1 MKPSKLF
8 VIISGLISLAANV
21 LAVLSFFSQ
30 DGMFAGWRL
39 DPGLLVALSF
49 VLMAY
54 SLTTWS
60 ALSWRWA
67 QARAFGNKR
76 QGREPAAFLLNAL
89 ATFPLLTIWLAVL
102 FSVAGLSTIPT
113 PQRWLLA
120 LGSAWGATPFI
131 ALGLTTIGKILGP
144 MVGKKNGQR

>member
-21 LAVLSFFSQ
+21 LAILSFFSK
-30 DGMFAGWRL
+30 DGVFSGWRL

-54 SLTTWS
+54 TLTTWS

-67 QARAFGNKR
+67 RARTLGNKR

-89 ATFPLLTIWLAVL
+89 ATFPLLTVWLAVL
-102 FSVAGLSTIPT
+102 FSVAELSAAQT

-120 LGSAWGATPFI
+120 LGFAWGATPFI
-131 ALGLTTIGKILGP
+131 ALGLTTIGKVLGP
-144 MVGKKNGQR
+144 MVAHKNP